1 MLLGIVSDPHGNS
14 YGLEAALSALD
25 DEGVDQIVCAG
36 DVIGY
41 YPFVNE
47 TITRLRDRGVTC
59 IAGNHDLYLRGEL
72 TVSDERWHAYHLD
85 YVDQVITS
93 ANRTW
98 LAELPLH
105 LELEFDAT
113 SIRVCHGSPW
123 SAEDYVYPDK
133 VDGVRFQDVRADVL
147 VMGHT
152 HIPLVRKISRPRGEL
167 LLLNPGSCGQPRDYI
182 PLAAYA
188 VLDTTT
194 RRARVGRVPFDT
206 EIVCNRC
213 RDLEFGAP
221 VIDILT
227 RTR

>member
-14 YGLEAALSALD
+14 YGLQAALSALD

-47 TITRLRDRGVTC
+47 TITLLRDRGVAC
-59 IAGNHDLYLRGEL
+59 IAGNHDLYLRGDL
-72 TVSDERWHAYHLD
+72 TVSKERWQSYHLD

-93 ANRTW
+93 ANRRW

-105 LELEFDAT
+105 LELVIDAT
-113 SIRVCHGSPW
+113 SILAYHGSPW
-123 SAEDYVYPDK
+123 SPEDYVYPDK
-133 VDGVRFQDVRADVL
+133 VDNARFQEVRADVVVL
-147 VMGHT
+147 GHT
-152 HIPLVRKISRPRGEL
+152 HIPLVRKIFRTFGDL

-188 VLDTTT
+188 ILDTAS
-194 RRARVGRVPFDT
+194 RKARVGRVPFDI
-206 EIVCNRC
+206 EIVRSRC
-213 RDLEFGAP
+213 AELEFGAP